1 MTKERLYQTLTAY
14 GYNTTD
20 LINYEH
26 QILFTDKIIY
36 THYIQVV
43 LENDK
48 VNSLIVDESI
58 EVDREDK
65 KLREIVK
72 KITRIRIQKREF
84 IGTLTHI
91 IKKENKGE
99 NANEQDRTLL
109 KNNERVR
116 R

>member
-1 MTKERLYQTLTAY
+1 MRKNRLYQTLTAY

-20 LINYEH
+20 LIHYEH

-36 THYIQVV
+36 THYIEVV
-43 LENDK
+43 YENEK
-48 VNSLIVDESI
+48 VNSLLVDESI

-84 IGTLTHI
+84 VGTLTNI

-99 NANEQDRTLL
+99 NANEEDRTLL
-109 KNNERVR
+109 KNNARVR
-116 R
+116 K